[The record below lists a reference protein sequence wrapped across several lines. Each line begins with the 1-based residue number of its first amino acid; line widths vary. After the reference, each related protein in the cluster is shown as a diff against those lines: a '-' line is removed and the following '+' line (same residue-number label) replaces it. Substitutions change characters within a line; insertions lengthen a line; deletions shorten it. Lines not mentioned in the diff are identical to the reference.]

1 MSTFYLAKWLVAQN
15 RVMTDMALEVRDGK
29 VVGYTP
35 KDQVSAQV
43 VDLGDVA
50 LVPGLVNA
58 HSHAFQRS
66 FRGKTEYLSVDQDAD
81 DFWSWRT
88 RMYDAALSLNPQ
100 SMYDVA
106 LSVYQEMIAT
116 GITSVG
122 EFHYV
127 HHQPNGQPYDDANEM
142 ANVVIEAARAAGLR
156 IVLLRVFYHRAG
168 FDQPANPRQRR
179 FIEPSVDVALKRVD
193 DLRSRWAGDDA
204 VQIGLAPHSIRAVD
218 RSWFGPI
225 SAYQQQHQMPLHIH
239 ACEQRAEIAQSIQE
253 YGGTPIELLRDVGL
267 LNPSTTL
274 VHATHL
280 SARDLDLLGE
290 HRPFVCACPS
300 TERNLGDGF
309 LPALGLMRQRVP
321 ICLGSDSH
329 ANIDLWDEMRLVE
342 YHERLRYERR
352 NVLAQAYGVWFDGD
366 HQQANCADLLWPMGT
381 QWGAESLKLNTGSL
395 DVGQWADM
403 LTVDPEHWSL
413 RGTQTSSLLSDLVFS
428 IKPGAVTARW
438 VAGQLL

>member
-35 KDQVSAQV
+35 RDKVDAKAI
-43 VDLGDVA
+43 DLGEVA

-66 FRGKTEYLSVDQDAD
+66 FRGKTEYLDVDQDAD

-88 RMYDAALSLNPQ
+88 RMYDTALSLNPQ
-100 SMYDVA
+100 SMHDIA
-106 LSVYQEMIAT
+106 LSVYQEMLAT

-127 HHQPNGQPYDDANEM
+127 HHQPDGQPYDDANEM
-142 ANVVIEAARAAGLR
+142 ANAVIEAARSVGLR

-168 FDQPANPRQRR
+168 FNQPANPRQRR
-179 FIEPSVDVALKRVD
+179 FIEPAVDVALNRVD
-193 DLRSRWAGDDA
+193 DLRSRWANDEA
-204 VQIGLAPHSIRAVD
+204 VHIGLAPHSIRAVD

-225 SAYQQQHQMPLHIH
+225 LAYQQRHQMPLHIH

-267 LNPSTTL
+267 LNTSTTL

-290 HRPFVCACPS
+290 YKPFVCACPS

-309 LPALGLMRQRVP
+309 LPALGLMRRRVP

-352 NVLAQAYGVWFDGD
+352 NVLAQTYNVWFGGN
-366 HQQANCADLLWPMGT
+366 HQHASCAELLWPMGT

-403 LTVDPEHWSL
+403 LTIDPTHWSL
-413 RGTQTSSLLSDLVFS
+413 RGAQTPSLLSDLVFS
-428 IKPGAVTARW
+428 LKPGAVRHRW
-438 VAGQLL
+438 VGGRAL